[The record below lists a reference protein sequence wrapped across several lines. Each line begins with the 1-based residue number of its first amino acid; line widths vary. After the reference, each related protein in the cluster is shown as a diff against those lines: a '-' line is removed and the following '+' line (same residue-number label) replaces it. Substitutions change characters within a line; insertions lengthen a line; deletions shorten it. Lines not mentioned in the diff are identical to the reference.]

1 MGKCFVISRK
11 FCIFAFALQGMK
23 ITIAIKRMLG
33 LLTAL
38 LMLAVAYGQQTESR
52 CPLLQGV
59 PLEGPLD
66 SVRTQ
71 LQAADWTEW
80 GQSDDGEDYYFRGKF
95 YGIRAKLLVSINASN
110 KLLTSAYVSVGPYST
125 KAMLERN
132 LQYFLYKLKQEH
144 GDFVERDGSWVYM
157 DDFASVKV
165 SLVDNGSGSRDIRV
179 FYLPMGAYYK
189 DAICMGLHGPV
200 QEVVTENAVSEDQFM
215 RFSEDGQWEH
225 PDLTK
230 RQYDRYGYLRQA
242 EMTEVEGHSNVSYEY
257 DSHYRLV
264 RRTLTNEADS
274 IRYIHEYTYNER
286 DEVASQSQKVFK
298 NDECVLTLN
307 MRNNYLT
314 RDDQGNW
321 TTNSLS
327 LSYWEK
333 GSQSQQTTV
342 LQKRTIAYWEE

>member
-1 MGKCFVISRK
+1 MKRCIAVISFLLVACGAWSQTETRS
-11 FCIFAFALQGMK
+11 ILLQGM
-23 ITIAIKRMLG
+23 
-33 LLTAL
+33 
-38 LMLAVAYGQQTESR
+38 
-52 CPLLQGV
+52 

-66 SVRTQ
+66 SVRLQ
-71 LQAADWTEW
+71 LKTADWTEW

-95 YGIRAKLLVSINASN
+95 YGIRAKLLVSVAESS

-125 KAMLERN
+125 EAMLKRN
-132 LQYFLYKLKQEH
+132 LQYFLYKLQQEH
-144 GDFVERDGSWVYM
+144 GEFVQRDGAWVYM
-157 DDFASVKV
+157 VDFVSVKV
-165 SLVDNGSGSRDIRV
+165 SIVDNDNGSRDIRV
-179 FYLPMGAYYK
+179 FFLPMGAYYK
-189 DAICMGLHGPV
+189 DAITMGLHGSV

-215 RFSEDGQWEH
+215 RFSQDGQLEQ

-230 RQYDRYGYLRQA
+230 RQYDRYGYLRSA
-242 EMTEVEGHSNVSYEY
+242 EMTEEEGHSDVSYEY

-264 RRTLTNEADS
+264 RRTLTNEAAG

-286 DEVASQSQKVFK
+286 DEIASQNQKVFK
-298 NDECVLTLN
+298 GDECVLTLN
-307 MRNNYLT
+307 MHNNYLT

-321 TTNSLS
+321 TANSLS

>member
-1 MGKCFVISRK
+1 MKRCVAIIS
-11 FCIFAFALQGMK
+11 FLLVAC
-23 ITIAIKRMLG
+23 G
-33 LLTAL
+33 LWS
-38 LMLAVAYGQQTESR
+38 QTDSR

-66 SVRTQ
+66 SVRVQ
-71 LQAADWTEW
+71 LQAAEWTEW
-80 GQSDDGEDYYFRGKF
+80 GHSDDEEDYYFRGKF
-95 YGIRAKLLVSINASN
+95 YGIRAKLLVSIDSSS

-125 KAMLERN
+125 ETMLNKN

-144 GDFVERDGSWVYM
+144 GDFVKRDGAWVYM

-165 SLVDNGSGSRDIRV
+165 SVVNNNNGSNDIRV
-179 FYLPMGAYYK
+179 LFLPMAAYYK
-189 DAICMGLHGPV
+189 DAITMGLHGPV

-215 RFSEDGQWEH
+215 RFSQDGQLEQ

-230 RQYDRYGYLRQA
+230 RHYNRYGYLVSAQ
-242 EMTEVEGHSNVSYEY
+242 MTEQEGHSDVTYEY
-257 DSHYRLV
+257 DSQYRLV
-264 RRTLTNEADS
+264 CRTLINQEAG

-286 DEVASQSQKVFK
+286 DEVVSQNQKVYK
-298 NDECVLTLN
+298 GDECVLTLN
-307 MRNNYLT
+307 MHNNYMT

-333 GSQSQQTTV
+333 GCQSQQTTV
-342 LQKRTIAYWEE
+342 LQKRAFAYWEE